1 VNHFPE
7 KSLFRQTTTPHPTI
21 MSKTRL
27 NSEFRAKMTE
37 LIRGFIEHCEISRT
51 LIGQIERF
59 VRHDGR
65 KYGLPTFTV
74 YGPPEAGVETS
85 FVNLLGVNSS
95 GEATAAETT
104 LQLIER
110 LVLQPNIAAGRVLRI
125 LPVTNPVA
133 LELGQPVEDEPLLS
147 SLEMAVEDFR
157 NLPSDGFVE
166 IRLADVTNISLSVSG
181 TSAVVEAARETE
193 EAIRRLQSET
203 NRDGI
208 LLRSVRMRHEGR
220 WHLTLEIPREWP
232 SSLATHWASQVLVVF
247 FRAHLQNLRLT
258 SHTASR
264 WLN

>member
-1 VNHFPE
+1 
-7 KSLFRQTTTPHPTI
+7 
-21 MSKTRL
+21 MSKNRL
-27 NSEFRAKMTE
+27 NPEFRARMSD

-74 YGPPEAGVETS
+74 YGPPEPGVETS

-95 GEATAAETT
+95 GEVTSAETT

-133 LELGQPVEDEPLLS
+133 LELGQPVDDAPLLS
-147 SLEMAVEDFR
+147 SLESAIEDFR

-166 IRLADVTNISLSVSG
+166 IRLTDTTQLQLAISGSPE
-181 TSAVVEAARETE
+181 VVNAARDTE
-193 EAIRRLQSET
+193 EAIRRLQSE
-203 NRDGI
+203 NFREGI

-220 WHLTLEIPREWP
+220 WHLSLEVPRDWP
-232 SSLATHWASQVLVVF
+232 SSLASHWASQVLVVF
-247 FRAHLQNLRLT
+247 FRSHLQQIRHANPKV
-258 SHTASR
+258 AR

>member
-1 VNHFPE
+1 MCKN
-7 KSLFRQTTTPHPTI
+7 
-21 MSKTRL
+21 RL
-27 NSEFRAKMTE
+27 NPEFRAKMSE

-59 VRHDGR
+59 VRHEGR

-74 YGPPEAGVETS
+74 YGPPEPGVETS

-95 GEATAAETT
+95 GEVTAAETT

-110 LVLQPNIAAGRVLRI
+110 LVLQPHIAAGRVLRF

-133 LELGQPVEDEPLLS
+133 LELGEPVEDEPLLS

-166 IRLADVTNISLSVSG
+166 IRLADVKHIGLAVSG
-181 TSAVVEAARETE
+181 STAVVEAARETE
-193 EAIRRLQSET
+193 EAIRRLQSE
-203 NRDGI
+203 NFRDGV

-232 SSLATHWASQVLVVF
+232 SALASHWASQVLVVF
-247 FRAHLQNLRLT
+247 FRSHLQQLRLT
-258 SHTASR
+258 SHAAAR